1 MRETIAASLRVA
13 TEHCD
18 FFRLR
23 RFVRTLN
30 QPQWGRVRNFLTT
43 NWDRN
48 LEVELGMHA
57 PGMVTHIHGDVG
69 DPACLYLPSETST
82 ESYRADWVTST

>member
-1 MRETIAASLRVA
+1 VRETIAASLRVA

-30 QPQWGRVRNFLTT
+30 QPQWGRV
-43 NWDRN
+43 
-48 LEVELGMHA
+48 
-57 PGMVTHIHGDVG
+57 PHIHGDVG